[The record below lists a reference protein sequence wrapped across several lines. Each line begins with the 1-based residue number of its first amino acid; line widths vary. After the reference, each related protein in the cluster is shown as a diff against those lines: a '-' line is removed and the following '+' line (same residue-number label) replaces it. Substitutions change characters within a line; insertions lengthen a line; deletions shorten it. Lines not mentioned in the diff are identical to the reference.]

1 MKEKLEQ
8 HEIDLMSVVSN
19 KWIKLAFD
27 KCSDGINK
35 PAFEEGIAWLYKR
48 FLDLGAPQVVYCDSM
63 LDAVIKITLV
73 KDYGKELSD
82 FSPKIMDAFHNGE
95 LDADF
100 VTKIKENYSL
110 KSTYI
115 GWSNYGWVSFYDFFT
130 QINVLNHED
139 FNNYQKLIESNVFEC
154 FEFENVVFAVQPPS
168 KVVYNEALLPHNLEG
183 PSIIF
188 NDGSDFYHI
197 NGFSISHELFEKLK
211 TNTYTF
217 QEFISEEN
225 EEIKSAV
232 ISYLELKNGPI
243 GVYDFIKDNL
253 TEVDTFVDK
262 KEDRFMEGTTKSM
275 NIGVYTLFKGNI
287 NNIDIAYVR
296 CYCPS
301 TDRMFFLG
309 VDPENTNAKDA
320 IASLFRVPTVLK
332 NSIKTISRQG
342 EKFSIEFDEET
353 IAKLQNNQFS
363 QEELNTY
370 TTISGDEY
378 FSLMKY
384 EF

>member
-27 KCSDGINK
+27 KCSDGIDK
-35 PAFEEGIAWLYKR
+35 PTFEEGISWLYKR
-48 FLDLGAPQVVYCDSM
+48 FLELNMPQVVYCDSM

-82 FSPKIMDAFHNGE
+82 FSPKIMDDFYNGK

-100 VTKIKENYSL
+100 VSKIKENYSL

-168 KVVYNEALLPHNLEG
+168 KVIYNEALLPHNLEG

-188 NDGSDFYHI
+188 KDGSDFYHI
-197 NGFSISHELFEKLK
+197 NGFSISQELFEKLK

-217 QEFISEEN
+217 NEFIHEEN

-232 ISYLELKNGPI
+232 ISYLELKNGST

-253 TEVDTFVDK
+253 SEIDTFVDK
-262 KEDRFMEGTTKSM
+262 KAERFMEGTTKSM

-309 VDPENTNAKDA
+309 VDPDNDNAKDA
-320 IASLFRVPTVLK
+320 IASLFRVPSILK
-332 NSIKTISRQG
+332 DNIKSISRQG
-342 EKFSIEFDEET
+342 EKFSIIFDDET
-353 IAKLQNNQFS
+353 NQKLKNNEYS
-363 QEELNTY
+363 KEELNTY
-370 TTISGDEY
+370 TTVSGDEY

>member
-8 HEIDLMSVVSN
+8 HEIELMEVVRN
-19 KWIKLAFD
+19 KWVKLAFD
-27 KCSDGINK
+27 KCSEGINK

-48 FLDLGAPQVVYCDSM
+48 FLDLQAPQVIYCDSM
-63 LDAVIKITLV
+63 LDAVMKITLV

-82 FSPKIMDAFHNGE
+82 FSPKMMDDFHNGK
-95 LDADF
+95 LDVEF
-100 VTKIKENYSL
+100 VEKIKENYSL

-115 GWSNYGWVSFYDFFT
+115 GWSNFGWVSFYDFFT

-154 FEFENVVFAVQPPS
+154 FEFENAVFAVQPPME
-168 KVVYNEALLPHNLEG
+168 VVYNEALVPHNLEG
-183 PSIIF
+183 ASITF
-188 NDGSDFYHI
+188 RDGSDYFHI
-197 NGFSISHELFEKLK
+197 NGFSISEELFTKLH

-217 QEFISEEN
+217 KDFISEDN

-232 ISYLELKNGPI
+232 ISYLELKNGST

-253 TEVDTFVDK
+253 KEIDTFVDK
-262 KEDRFMEGTTKSM
+262 KADHFMEGTTKSM
-275 NIGVYTLFKGNI
+275 NVGVYTLFKGAVND
-287 NNIDIAYVR
+287 IDIAYVR

-309 VDPENTNAKDA
+309 VDPVNKNAKDA

-332 NSIKTISRQG
+332 NNIKSISRQG
-342 EKFSIEFDEET
+342 EKFSIEFDEAT
-353 IAKLQNNQFS
+353 IVKLKNNEYS
-363 QEELNTY
+363 KEELNTY
-370 TTISGDEY
+370 THVSGDEY

>member
-48 FLDLGAPQVVYCDSM
+48 FLDLGAPQVVYCESM

-82 FSPKIMDAFHNGE
+82 FSPKIMDDFHNGE

-100 VTKIKENYSL
+100 VDKIKENYSL

-168 KVVYNEALLPHNLEG
+168 KVIYNEALLPHNLEG

-188 NDGSDFYHI
+188 NDSSDFYHV

-217 QEFISEEN
+217 QDFISEEN
-225 EEIKSAV
+225 EEIKSAI

-253 TEVDTFVDK
+253 KEVDSFVDK

-332 NSIKTISRQG
+332 NKIKTISRQG

-370 TTISGDEY
+370 TTVSGDEY